1 MSAKTP
7 KGKRQA
13 FAHFRCRPRVTALE
27 DRTLPGFLAPLSYD
41 TGSSPRAV
49 AVGDFNGDGIPDLA
63 VANQQSSTVS
73 VLLGTGAGSFQPARN
88 FPVTGGAN
96 SVVTGD
102 FNGDGSLDLAVASFG
117 GVVDVLLGNG
127 DGTFQP
133 ARTFAAGSYPD
144 AIAVGDFNGDGVP
157 DLVVA
162 NEEID
167 ANRHGAV
174 SVLLGKG
181 DGSFQEPVS
190 YAAGTYVTSVAVGDF
205 NGDGVQELVV
215 TNADSNTVG
224 VLLGKGD
231 GSFQP
236 AQFYT
241 AVAGPSSVAVADF
254 NGDGILDLVTANTG
268 PNYTRDSV
276 SVLLGQ
282 GNGSFQD
289 ARDFSTGYGSASVA
303 VADFNGD
310 GLADFAVTSELD
322 GMVNVFLGTGD
333 GSFQDPRN
341 LVAGSYPA
349 SVVVADFNGDGI
361 PDLAMVNYTGVTVL
375 AGNGDGSFQATP
387 SYPAGPI
394 PYGVAV
400 GDFNGDGVP
409 DLAVAD
415 WGDLYGRSGSVSV
428 LLGNGDGTFQ
438 PARTY
443 ATGVTS
449 FTVAVGDFNGDGV
462 LDLAVA
468 NRDSANVS
476 VLLGNGDG
484 TFQPAHNF
492 AAGDSPVAVAVGD
505 FNGDGKLDLVVIDN
519 IRNVGTASVL
529 LGNGDGTFQP
539 ARTFFAGSNPYAVA
553 VGDLTGTGVLDL
565 VVADSYHGGTVVLL
579 GNGDGT
585 FQPYRDVPTHDQ
597 PGAVALGDFN
607 GDGILDIAVGV
618 YTGVDIALGNGDGT
632 FRQGQ
637 SVAFSPGARALA
649 VGDFNGDG
657 IPDLAAASIGG
668 VRVLLGNGD
677 GSFQTPPVSYLAG
690 AIPQAIAVGD
700 FNGDGW
706 PDLAVANSNL
716 ATNDPSNTVS
726 ILLNDTAW
734 PPAPGRAGPHRPPRH
749 RDEIEPGGFLL
760 PPPAP
765 PRPVSLTAHT
775 PANSRAT
782 AAAARDDDFRTVPTD
797 GLAPATPRPIAPRR
811 AALAVDLLAGGL
823 RWDDES
829 GWTA

>member
-1 MSAKTP
+1 MSAKSLSRTRP
-7 KGKRQA
+7 PFGNLRY
-13 FAHFRCRPRVTALE
+13 RPRVMVLE
-27 DRTLPGFLAPLSYD
+27 DRALPGFLAPLSYD
-41 TGSSPRAV
+41 TGPNPRSV
-49 AVGDFNGDGIPDLA
+49 AVGDFNGDGLPDLA
-63 VANQQSSTVS
+63 I
-73 VLLGTGAGSFQPARN
+73 AG
-88 FPVTGGAN
+88 
-96 SVVTGD
+96 
-102 FNGDGSLDLAVASFG
+102 FG
-117 GVVDVLLGNG
+117 GTVDVLLGNG

-133 ARTFAAGSYPD
+133 SRTFAAGSYS
-144 AIAVGDFNGDGVP
+144 ASIAVGDFNGDGVP

-162 NEEID
+162 NQEVD
-167 ANRHGAV
+167 TDRHGAV
-174 SVLLGKG
+174 SVLLGTG

-190 YAAGTYVTSVAVGDF
+190 YAAGTHATSVAVGDF
-205 NGDGVQELVV
+205 NGDGVQDLVV
-215 TNADSNTVG
+215 TAGSGVG

-236 AQFYT
+236 AQFDT
-241 AVAGPSSVAVADF
+241 DVVGSSAVAVADF
-254 NGDGILDLVTANTG
+254 NGDGIQDLVVANTG

-276 SVLLGQ
+276 SVLLGT
-282 GNGSFQD
+282 GDGSFQD
-289 ARDFSTGYGSASVA
+289 TRDFSTGYGASSVA
-303 VADFNGD
+303 VGDFTGD
-310 GLADFAVTSELD
+310 GRADFAVTSSLD
-322 GMVNVFLGTGD
+322 GMVDVFLGTGD
-333 GSFQDPRN
+333 GSFQDPRS

-349 SVVVADFNGDGI
+349 SVVVGDFNGDGI

-375 AGNGDGSFQATP
+375 AGTGDGSFQATP

-400 GDFNGDGVP
+400 GDFNGDGIS

-428 LLGNGDGTFQ
+428 LLGTGDGSFQ
-438 PARTY
+438 PPRTY

-449 FTVAVGDFNGDGV
+449 FTVAVGDFNGDGA

-468 NRDSANVS
+468 NRDSGNVS

-484 TFQPAHNF
+484 TFQPARNF

-505 FNGDGKLDLVVIDN
+505 FNGDGKLDLVVIDD

-539 ARTFFAGSNPYAVA
+539 ARTFFAGSDPYAVA

-597 PGAVALGDFN
+597 PGAVVLGDFN
-607 GDGILDIAVGV
+607 GDGIPDIAVGV
-618 YTGVDIALGNGDGT
+618 YTGVDVALGNGDGT

-637 SVAFSPGARALA
+637 SVAFSPGARSVA
-649 VGDFNGDG
+649 VGDFDGDG

-677 GSFQTPPVSYLAG
+677 GTFQNPPVSYLAG
-690 AIPQAIAVGD
+690 AIPQAVAVGD

-726 ILLNDTAW
+726 ILLNDATW
-734 PPAPGRAGPHRPPRH
+734 PHGPGRAGPQRAPRH
-749 RDEIEPGGFLL
+749 RDEIEAGGLLL
-760 PPPAP
+760 PPPTL
-765 PRPVSLTAHT
+765 PRPVSFTAHT
-775 PANSRAT
+775 PANSRI
-782 AAAARDDDFRTVPTD
+782 AAAAVRDDDFRTVPP
-797 GLAPATPRPIAPRR
+797 GGFAPATPQPIASRR
-811 AALAVDLLAGGL
+811 AALAVDFLAGGL

-829 GWTA
+829 AWTV